1 MRPTFLKTPLKLT
14 IICSSDYA
22 TPPVFDGSVS
32 LSTIP
37 NGTSVN
43 ETHIALT
50 FLCAGCVDADL
61 SFAPDAESSVMGFAV
76 SDSPPEDPAD
86 EGTELVYHSFGF
98 GELLTLGVKGTTIT
112 STRKALMVWSTAA
125 DDERRRVWGV
135 NVGCE
140 VGGVR

>member
-1 MRPTFLKTPLKLT
+1 MLISDL
-14 IICSSDYA
+14 SDYA

-37 NGTSVN
+37 IGTSVN

-86 EGTELVYHSFGF
+86 EGTELVYHSSGF
-98 GELLTLGVKGTTIT
+98 GEWSILGVKGNT
-112 STRKALMVWSTAA
+112 
-125 DDERRRVWGV
+125 
-135 NVGCE
+135 GCMANMCMCE
-140 VGGVR
+140 NSQLT